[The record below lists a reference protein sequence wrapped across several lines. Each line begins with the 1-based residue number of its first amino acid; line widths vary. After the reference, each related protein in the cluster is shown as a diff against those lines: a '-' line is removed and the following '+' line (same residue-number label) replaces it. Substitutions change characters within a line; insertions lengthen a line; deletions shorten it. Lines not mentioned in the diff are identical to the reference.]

1 MARVAEADL
10 RDFVEALLASLG
22 TPAHYTAV
30 AADALVS
37 ADTDGVASHGV
48 MLLPM
53 YVDRIRAGSVNAAAV
68 PRIVEDRG
76 GLVTLSAQHGLG
88 QVSSQLA
95 VDLVTERAG
104 IHGAAVI
111 AVRDGFHFGAASY
124 WTKRI
129 TAKGMIG
136 FAFSNTRP
144 LMPAPGGAGRVVGN
158 NPMSIAFPSA
168 SGEPLVIDMAMSATA
183 MGKIRLAD
191 GRGEPIPEGWAT
203 DDQGNPT
210 TSAAAAIAG
219 MLLPAA
225 GPKGFGLAVAI
236 DLLCGAL
243 SGGAVGAAVTPLY
256 GDPSVHYGCAHAFVA
271 LDVTRLQRSDVPS
284 AVAAFA
290 DNIRQSAKAPG
301 TERIYAPGDLE
312 RDIRS
317 RNEGACTVSNDL
329 LQSLND
335 LAKQAGLTS
344 RLSPVSS

>member
-1 MARVAEADL
+1 MAKVIEGEL
-10 RDFVEALLASLG
+10 RDFVEALLASFG
-22 TPAHYTAV
+22 TPSRYAAV

-37 ADTDGVASHGV
+37 ADMDGVASHGV

-53 YVDRIRAGSVNAAAV
+53 YVERIRAGSVDAAAV
-68 PRIVEDRG
+68 PQIVEDLG
-76 GLVTLSAQHGLG
+76 GLVTLSAQNGLG

-95 VDLVTERAG
+95 VDLVTERANV
-104 IHGAAVI
+104 HGVAVV

-158 NPMSIAFPSA
+158 NPMSIAFPST
-168 SGEPLVIDMAMSATA
+168 SGDPLVIDMAMSATA

-203 DDQGNPT
+203 DAQGNPT

-243 SGGAVGAAVTPLY
+243 SGGAVGGAVTPLY
-256 GDPSVHYGCAHAFVA
+256 GDPSVHYGCAHAFIAVNA
-271 LDVTRLQRSDVPS
+271 AKLQSSDVPS

-290 DNIRQSAKAPG
+290 DNIRESAKAPG
-301 TERIYAPGDLE
+301 TEQIYAPGDLE
-312 RDIRS
+312 RHIRA
-317 RNEGACTVSNDL
+317 RNEGACTISNDL
-329 LQSLND
+329 VQSLND
-335 LAKQAGLTS
+335 LAEQVGLTN

>member
-10 RDFVEALLASLG
+10 RDLVEVLLESFGVPANFV
-22 TPAHYTAV
+22 AV

-37 ADTDGVASHGV
+37 ADMEGIASHGV

-53 YVDRIRAGSVNAAAV
+53 YADRIRAGSVNGAAV
-68 PRIVEDRG
+68 PQVVEDHG
-76 GLVTLSAQHGLG
+76 ALVTLSAGHGLG

-95 VDLVTERAG
+95 VDLVTERARV
-104 IHGAAVI
+104 HGAAVI

-129 TAKGMIG
+129 AAKGMVG

-225 GPKGFGLAVAI
+225 GPKGFGLAVVI

-256 GDPSVHYGCAHAFVA
+256 GDPSVPYGCAHAFIA
-271 LDVTRLQRSDVPS
+271 IDATKLQKSDVPS

-290 DNIRQSAKAPG
+290 DNIRHSAKAPG
-301 TERIYAPGDLE
+301 TGRVYAPGDLE
-312 RDIRS
+312 RDVRL
-317 RNEGACTVSNDL
+317 RNGAICTVSNDL

-335 LAKQAGLTS
+335 LAKQAGLPN
-344 RLSPVSS
+344 RLSPVAS